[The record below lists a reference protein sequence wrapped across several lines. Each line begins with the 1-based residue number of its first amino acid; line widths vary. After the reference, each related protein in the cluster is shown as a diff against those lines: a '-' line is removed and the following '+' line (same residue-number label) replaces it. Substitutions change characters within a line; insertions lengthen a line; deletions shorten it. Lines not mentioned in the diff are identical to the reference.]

1 MNSES
6 TISGRGSKASFNIAV
21 ALLLTL
27 LAAWITWADF
37 SHPGDLL
44 FQSSPSVM
52 VTALVT
58 SLLFL
63 LGIIIAA
70 LPKRIIV
77 GANLLILSRVALGFP
92 LNVWLETSL
101 AARIIS
107 VAFLILAFTY
117 LCMSLGGMQWISARP
132 WLKPLHSV
140 IAFAA
145 WLFFGIITLPV
156 WLAGYAYGAQNLIG
170 DYAGISTKG
179 IDLTEKI
186 FEKNGRKVHLVGMM
200 HIGDDSYYTGLKE
213 RVNAIPEAGGKR
225 LVLTEGVSDR
235 NNVIPEDFAN
245 GKTYERWA
253 KLLGIEAQK
262 ELNTTTPS
270 PPTIPIPNASTPAPD
285 EPTTNPLVTWQ
296 NADIDVS
303 DLKPDHLQLLVKL
316 LDVASSPDFTKMVN
330 PDVGN
335 VTGAQLESLF
345 KDALIG
351 TRNDALMKQYTE
363 RAEGFQEVY
372 IPWGAAHLPD
382 MEKRLL
388 ALGYLQ
394 TDEIIRPIIKFWK

>member
-1 MNSES
+1 MNPDSPIPAPS
-6 TISGRGSKASFNIAV
+6 SKTGINIAV

-27 LAAWITWADF
+27 LAAWIAWADF

-44 FQSSPSVM
+44 FQSSASIM
-52 VTALVT
+52 VTMIFT

-63 LGIIIAA
+63 LGLILAA

-77 GANLLILSRVALGFP
+77 SANLLVLSRVAMGYP
-92 LNVWLETSL
+92 LNIWLETSL

-107 VAFLILAFTY
+107 ITFLILTFSY
-117 LCMSLGGMQWISARP
+117 LCMSLGRMKYTSTRP
-132 WLKPLHSV
+132 WLNPRHSI

-145 WLFFGIITLPV
+145 WIFIGIITLPV
-156 WLAGYAYGAQNLIG
+156 WLAGYAYAAQNLIG
-170 DYAGISTKG
+170 DYAEISTKG
-179 IDLTEKI
+179 VDLTEKI
-186 FEKNGRKVHLVGMM
+186 FRKNGHNVHLVGMM

-213 RVNAIPEAGGKR
+213 RINAIPQAGGKR

-253 KLLGIEAQK
+253 KLLGIEAQT
-262 ELNTTTPS
+262 ELNTTTEIPAVS
-270 PPTIPIPNASTPAPD
+270 PDPTTPA
-285 EPTTNPLVTWQ
+285 TTNPLVTWL

-303 DLKPDHLQLLVKL
+303 DLEPNHLALLVKL
-316 LDVASSPDFTKMVN
+316 LNVASSPDFSKMIN
-330 PDVGN
+330 PDIGS
-335 VTGAQLESLF
+335 VTGSQLESLF

-351 TRNDALMKQYTE
+351 TRNDALMKKYTE
-363 RAEGFQEVY
+363 IAEGYQEVY

-382 MEKRLL
+382 IEKRLL

-394 TDEIIRPIIKFWK
+394 TDEVMRPIIKFWK